1 MFKKLTV
8 LLVAF
13 TMVALAEYPSS
24 LTVKFQVNMAQQVNL
39 GNFNPEGGDY
49 VEVHG
54 NFTDWGSGT
63 TLQLAAGYTNGVDT
77 VIWAG
82 DFVTDMPD
90 TIGTGVVDSVFA
102 YKFVRFPGGN
112 YEDGDNRTLAWDGE
126 ADMVEVDLDWFN
138 RTPYAN
144 VQETNIV
151 FLVDM
156 AVQIIGG
163 NFTQGSDD
171 VLEVRGGFNG
181 WSDAGDDLTV
191 LEGTTY
197 SLAKV
202 LELSVGADNAYKF
215 VTVVGDVTNWESPI
229 STGGGDRIFTVDG
242 TETDITGDEVP
253 DKFLDI
259 VFWNDE
265 GIEDIFPVPYDIT
278 FNVDMT
284 GAEDVNDGTPF
295 NAETDSVYIAG
306 GFNSWLNPGGSSDW
320 TPLAEYKMTP
330 AGDGVYTWTDEF
342 PAGTSRSLKFKFGF
356 TGPNISG
363 TLDNEAGTGEDHI
376 TRFEGAGPFT
386 AERVF
391 GTIVDDD
398 VVTDVNDDRLAPV
411 AKAFAL
417 ADNYPNPFNPTT
429 TIKFEVTVASK
440 VNVVVFNALGQKV
453 KTLFDGNA
461 AVGVNEVVWNGTN
474 DFGSAVASG
483 VYYYQMRVEG
493 KVFTKKMTLIK

>member
-49 VEVHG
+49 VVVRG
-54 NFTDWGSGT
+54 NFNDFSGEDPT
-63 TLQLAAGYTNGVDT
+63 LAAGYTNGVDT
-77 VIWAG
+77 VIFEG
-82 DFVTDMPD
+82 SFMTDQPD
-90 TIGTGVVDSVFA
+90 TIGSVLDSTFA
-102 YKFVRFPGGN
+102 YKFVSMPGDGW
-112 YEDGDNRTLAWDGE
+112 EDGNDRNYKWDGE
-126 ADMVEVDLDWFN
+126 TDMVELDLVWFSGLEYSN
-138 RTPYAN
+138 I
-144 VQETNIV
+144 QETNIV

-163 NFTQGSDD
+163 NFTQGGDD

-191 LEGTTY
+191 LDGTTY

-202 LELSVGADNAYKF
+202 LELSVGAGNAYKF

-242 TETDITGDEVP
+242 TETDITGDEIP
-253 DKFLDI
+253 DKFLDL

-306 GFNSWLNPGGSSDW
+306 GFNSWLNPGGDGGQDW

-330 AGDGVYTWTDEF
+330 VGDGVYTWTDEF

-356 TGPNISG
+356 IGPNVSN
-363 TLDNEAGTGEDHI
+363 LDNEAIGGEDHI
-376 TRFEGAGPFT
+376 TRFEGVGPFT

>member
-1 MFKKLTV
+1 MFRKLTI

-13 TMVALAEYPSS
+13 TMVAMAQFPET
-24 LTVKFQVNMAQQVNL
+24 LTVQFKVNMAQEINN
-39 GNFNPEGGDY
+39 GNFDPDAGDY

-54 NFTDWGSGT
+54 NFTNWGSGSVIE
-63 TLQLAAGYTNGVDT
+63 LEAGYTNGVDT
-77 VIWAG
+77 VVWEG
-82 DFVTDMPD
+82 EFFTDMPD
-90 TIGTGVVDSVFA
+90 TIGTGVVDSLFVF
-102 YKFVRFPGGN
+102 KFVRQPGSAYEGGN
-112 YEDGDNRTLAWDGE
+112 DRTLAWDGVV
-126 ADMVEVDLDWFN
+126 DMLVDTLAWFGG
-138 RTPYAN
+138 TPFDPN
-144 VQETNIV
+144 TQLTNIV
-151 FLVDM
+151 FTIDM

-163 NFTQGSDD
+163 NFDPEASDI
-171 VLEVRGGFNG
+171 LEVRGGFNG

-215 VTVVGDVTNWESPI
+215 GYGCCDVTNWESPI

-417 ADNYPNPFNPTT
+417 ADNYPNPFNPTQRLSL
-429 TIKFEVTVASK
+429 K
-440 VNVVVFNALGQKV
+440 
-453 KTLFDGNA
+453 
-461 AVGVNEVVWNGTN
+461 
-474 DFGSAVASG
+474 
-483 VYYYQMRVEG
+483 
-493 KVFTKKMTLIK
+493 